1 MFKEY
6 SIGGI
11 DILYDEIIGEV
22 TDKESYLHNF
32 YGFIKKIEH
41 EKIENDM
48 DRAILGGLMSWFLI
62 ICRLIPS

>member
-48 DRAILGGLMSWFLI
+48 DRAILGGLMS
-62 ICRLIPS
+62 